1 MTRWHHHQSR
11 TAALMAMAIST
22 GAIVP
27 VLLPSPATAQMFPD
41 SFRGQAISS
50 GAVIPLTYSKDKIV
64 LSAKETKSLELEI
77 ANNIIDRRGNILIA
91 SGSKITG
98 ELKPATLNGEEGSQF
113 VAKELISPD
122 GRRQRIDAVSNVIT
136 KKETIRKGSDTSR
149 ILQGAAIGTG
159 AAALISLITGDNKI
173 NLTEILAGSGVGA
186 LAGAVFRRRKVEVIM
201 IEPNKGD
208 LDVTLRSSFALPDN
222 RYRYR

>member
-1 MTRWHHHQSR
+1 MKRWHHHQSG

-27 VLLPSPATAQMFPD
+27 VFLPSPATAQMFPE
-41 SFRGQAISS
+41 SFRRRAISA
-50 GAVIPLTYSKDKIV
+50 GAVIPVTYSKDKIV
-64 LSAKETKSLELEI
+64 LTAKETKSLELEI
-77 ANNIIDRRGNILIA
+77 ANNIVDNRGNVLIT

-98 ELKPATLNGEEGSQF
+98 QLEPATVNGEEGSQF

-136 KKETIRKGSDTSR
+136 RKETIRRGSNTRR
-149 ILQGAAIGTG
+149 ILTGAAIGTG

-173 NLTEILAGSGVGA
+173 NLTEILAGSGLGA
-186 LAGAVFRRRKVEVIM
+186 AAGAVLRRRKVEVIM

-208 LDVTLRSSFALPDN
+208 LDVTLRSNFALPDN
-222 RYRYR
+222 R